1 MKREDI
7 KGMAISRPL
16 ASSVGLT
23 KKQKD
28 RFRSLVYHL
37 LVAGFCL
44 VMIYPILWLFAS
56 SLKGPSEIWTNVT
69 SLIPE
74 EFAFYNYVEGWKGFG
89 GITYTTFFKNSF
101 IYAGLGTVFSVMS
114 SAIVAY
120 GFARIRFTGRNFW
133 FTCMLLTLMLP
144 GQVLI
149 IPQYILFQKLG
160 WVNTFLPLLIPRLG
174 GGAFFIFL
182 IMQFIRGIPR
192 ELDEAAQIDGCS
204 RAGIFFRIIF
214 PLIQPAIITS
224 AIFSFYWT
232 WDDFLA
238 PLVYL
243 SNPKLYTISLAL
255 RAMSDPN
262 SVTNWGAIFAMASL
276 SLVPVFAIFIFFQ
289 RYLVQGISTTGL
301 KG

>member
-1 MKREDI
+1 MELSKP
-7 KGMAISRPL
+7 KPYS
-16 ASSVGLT
+16 SSVGLT

-28 RFRSLVYHL
+28 RLRGLVYHL
-37 LVAGFCL
+37 LVGSFCV

-74 EFAFYNYVEGWKGFG
+74 EFAYNNYVDGWKGFG

-101 IYAGLGTVFSVMS
+101 IYAGLGTVFAVFS

-120 GFARIRFTGRNFW
+120 GFARIRFAGRNFW

-144 GQVLI
+144 GQVLLV
-149 IPQYILFQKLG
+149 PQYILFQKLG
-160 WVNTFLPLLIPRLG
+160 WINTFLPLLVPRLG

-192 ELDEAAQIDGCS
+192 ELDEAAQMDGCS
-204 RAGIFFRIIF
+204 RAGIFLRIIL
-214 PLIQPAIITS
+214 PLIQPAIITA

-243 SNPKLYTISLAL
+243 SNPKLYTVSLAL

-262 SVTNWGAIFAMASL
+262 SVTNWGAIFAIATL
-276 SLVPVFAIFIFFQ
+276 SLVPVFLVFIFFQ
-289 RYLVQGISTTGL
+289 RYLVEGISTTGL